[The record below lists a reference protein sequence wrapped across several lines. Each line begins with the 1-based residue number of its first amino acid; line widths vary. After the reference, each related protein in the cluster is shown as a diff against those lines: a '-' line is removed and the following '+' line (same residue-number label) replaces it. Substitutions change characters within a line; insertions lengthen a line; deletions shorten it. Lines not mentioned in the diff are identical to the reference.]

1 MNRQLEDIKI
11 PQIRFKGF
19 TDAWEQRNIKE
30 LGKVFIGLVTTM
42 TTNYTTEG
50 TLLIRNSDIKE
61 NKFSFSDDPIFLESK
76 FAQENASRMLKIGDV
91 VTVHT
96 GDVGTSAVIRE
107 NEENSIGFATINT
120 RPNQKIINP
129 DYLSCFFNTDIH
141 RNFAVNM
148 STGDGR
154 TNYNL
159 KEFNQVMVPLPN
171 LSEQKQIASIILTI
185 NQLITLHQRKHD
197 KIVNIKMS
205 LLDKMFPK
213 EGQIVPEL
221 RFKGFTDAWEQCEL
235 ESLALKLDNLRVPV
249 SEVDRVPGPT
259 PYYGANGIQGY
270 VQGYTH
276 KGEFILVAEDGANDL
291 KNYPVQY
298 VNGEVWVNNHAH
310 VLQGK
315 LDFADTRY
323 LGYAISQT
331 NIEPF
336 LVGGGR
342 AKLNASTMMKIMI
355 SSPQSTQEQQRIGSL
370 FDSIDSLITLH
381 QRKLE
386 KLKNVK
392 KSLLDKIFV

>member
-1 MNRQLEDIKI
+1 MNRSILRRTLIGSFFRI
-11 PQIRFKGF
+11 
-19 TDAWEQRNIKE
+19 TWEQRNIKE

-42 TTNYTTEG
+42 TTSYTTEG

-96 GDVGTSAVIRE
+96 GDVGTSAVISE

-185 NQLITLHQRKHD
+185 NQLITLHQRKY
-197 KIVNIKMS
+197 IMFS
-205 LLDKMFPK
+205 L
-213 EGQIVPEL
+213 I
-221 RFKGFTDAWEQCEL
+221 
-235 ESLALKLDNLRVPV
+235 LRVI
-249 SEVDRVPGPT
+249 SLPG
-259 PYYGANGIQGY
+259 
-270 VQGYTH
+270 
-276 KGEFILVAEDGANDL
+276 
-291 KNYPVQY
+291 QY
-298 VNGEVWVNNHAH
+298 
-310 VLQGK
+310 L
-315 LDFADTRY
+315 Y
-323 LGYAISQT
+323 
-331 NIEPF
+331 
-336 LVGGGR
+336 
-342 AKLNASTMMKIMI
+342 
-355 SSPQSTQEQQRIGSL
+355 
-370 FDSIDSLITLH
+370 SLIRELYANMFF
-381 QRKLE
+381 E
-386 KLKNVK
+386 W
-392 KSLLDKIFV
+392 

>member
-1 MNRQLEDIKI
+1 MGNNVLK
-11 PQIRFKGF
+11 PSLRFKGF
-19 TDAWEQRNIKE
+19 TETWEQRNIKE

-42 TTNYTTEG
+42 TTSYTTEG

-96 GDVGTSAVIRE
+96 GDVGTSAVISE

-185 NQLITLHQRKHD
+185 NQLITLHQRKYD
-197 KIVNIKMS
+197 KLVNVKKAF
-205 LLDKMFPK
+205 LDKMFPK
-213 EGQIVPEL
+213 NGEVIPKL
-221 RFKGFTDAWEQCEL
+221 RFKGFTDAWEQRELCEL
-235 ESLALKLDNLRVPV
+235 AQITMGQSP
-249 SEVDRVPGPT
+249 
-259 PYYGANGIQGY
+259 NGINY
-270 VQGYTH
+270 TSNPKDYVLVQGNADMENGWVTPRVWTTQITKMAEPNDLIFSVRAPVGAVGKTQH
-276 KGEFILVAEDGANDL
+276 KAVIGRGVASIRGNEFIFQELLRLNM
-291 KNYPVQY
+291 
-298 VNGEVWVNNHAH
+298 NNHW
-310 VLQGK
+310 K
-315 LDFADTRY
+315 T
-323 LGYAISQT
+323 IST
-331 NIEPF
+331 
-336 LVGGGR
+336 G
-342 AKLNASTMMKIMI
+342 ST
-355 SSPQSTQEQQRIGSL
+355 
-370 FDSIDSLITLH
+370 FDSINSTELRTTSIKAPQMDEQNKIGGFLKSVDSLITLH
-381 QRKLE
+381 QRKYE
-386 KLKNVK
+386 KLQNIK
-392 KSLLDKIFV
+392 KALLQKMFI